1 MELVKLDP
9 NAEIVYNFRKEILT
23 QDFNSFKHFLDYSFK
38 YDPNLEEEVWKFSK
52 TNWDKLYLD
61 ALYGIMYNGELASIS
76 GARVYG
82 SNYYG
87 RGRYLRLGMNYYTLK
102 RFRKD
107 VRSTLWTHTIPE
119 ATKEFKNLHYSFVTI
134 YPYNEKLESWSQA
147 LINKQ
152 YRQLGDAE
160 AIPTLQTYCM
170 DDKFIKLNN
179 VPQRILYR
187 QENFHSYYD
196 APYHI
201 SIDKLYETIED
212 KVDRRNHGYKKL
224 DCQFY

>member
-1 MELVKLDP
+1 MIQLIKLDT
-9 NAEIVYNFRKEILT
+9 NNDLVYRFREEILT
-23 QDFNSFKHFLDYSFK
+23 QDHNSHKHFLDYSSK
-38 YDPNLEEEVWKFSK
+38 YDSNLEEEVWKFSK
-52 TNWDKLYLD
+52 TNWDKLFLD

-82 SNYYG
+82 QG
-87 RGRYLRLGMNYYTLK
+87 KYLRLGMNYYTLK

-107 VRSTLWTHTIPE
+107 VRSTLWTHTIPA

-134 YPYNEKLESWSQA
+134 YPYNEKLESWSQS
-147 LINKQ
+147 LIHKQ

-160 AIPTLQTYCM
+160 SIETLQTYSM
-170 DDKFIKLNN
+170 DDKFITFNN

-187 QENFHSYYD
+187 KENFHAYYD
-196 APYHI
+196 APYHT
-201 SIDKLYETIED
+201 SIDNLYKTIAD
-212 KVDRRNHGYKKL
+212 KVDRRKNGYKKL